1 MGEKDSKRATI
12 LYVED
17 DDDTRLVMRQN
28 LIKDGY
34 RVLIEISE
42 DDALERATDGPV
54 DADLLLIN
62 LGLPPDDVLI
72 AARRIRHAAITR
84 ADVPI
89 VVIAYNY
96 GADMEGRDVKAEEN
110 EWVSYLEDAEQL
122 DRLLARLLPGNVALL
137 NRSHENKPS

>member
-1 MGEKDSKRATI
+1 MAEKGSKRATI

-17 DDDTRLVMRQN
+17 DDDTRLIMRQN
-28 LIKDGY
+28 LVKDGY

-72 AARRIRHAAITR
+72 AARRIRHAAIART
-84 ADVPI
+84 DVPI
-89 VVIAYNY
+89 VVIAYKY
-96 GADMEGRDVKAEEN
+96 GTDMEGRDVKAEEN

-122 DRLLARLLPGNVALL
+122 DRLLARLLPSNVA
-137 NRSHENKPS
+137 PA

>member
-1 MGEKDSKRATI
+1 MREQASKRATI

-17 DDDTRLVMRQN
+17 DDDTRPIMRQN
-28 LIKDGY
+28 LVKDGY

-72 AARRIRHAAITR
+72 AARRIRRAAITR

-89 VVIAYNY
+89 VVIAYKY
-96 GADMEGRDVKAEEN
+96 GTDMEGRDVKADEN
-110 EWVSYLEDAEQL
+110 EWVSYLEDGEQL
-122 DRLLARLLPGNVALL
+122 DRLLARLLPSNVA
-137 NRSHENKPS
+137 PA